1 MSSVSTDVLIPSPLA
16 DYRSPPNM
24 RFSPQVWDAVFK
36 SIGERLRTLEAQKAT
51 LEAIIDALQTSALQ
65 TVTATITA
73 EIEARRADLTALEAE
88 FKAVSDAY
96 TELVAGGVYAD
107 AIQLREAVSGVA
119 GRTVQS
125 AIAELAGVAARLA
138 KQKKITPAALYL
150 GS

>member
-1 MSSVSTDVLIPSPLA
+1 MSSSSADVLIPSPLA
-16 DYRSPPNM
+16 DYKAPPNL

-51 LEAIIDALQTSALQ
+51 LEAIIDTLQTSALQ

-107 AIQLREAVSGVA
+107 AIQLRAAVTGVV
-119 GRTVQS
+119 GRTVQE
-125 AIAELAGVAARLA
+125 ALAEIAARIA
-138 KQKKITPAALYL
+138 SQKKITPATIFL
-150 GS
+150 GAS